1 MAMPRNA
8 RFRVIGTLL
17 GVCTAIVFKA
27 QVSAMA
33 GGSFFLALV
42 FLGGTGAIVGTL
54 FDNRA
59 GKSGH

>member
-1 MAMPRNA
+1 MAMPRNG

-17 GVCTAIVFKA
+17 GVITAFVFKA

-33 GGSFFLALV
+33 GNSFFLAVV

-54 FDNRA
+54 FDNRL
-59 GKSGH
+59 GKPRE